1 MSKTEE
7 FNLAAYIKQIRINRN
22 ITQSKLA
29 ELADLTVSYISQLE
43 SGKRKNPSQKTFKKI
58 AVALSIPTIDV
69 VKVTNFSSDANSD
82 NNLKVF
88 DVSGL
93 ESQDIQHIESQIE
106 LLKIKNKYKE
116 ICKANGRIFE

>member
-43 SGKRKNPSQKTFKKI
+43 SGKRKNPSQKTLKKI

-69 VKVTNFSSDANSD
+69 VKVSNFISDANSD

-116 ICKANGRIFE
+116 ICTDERQDI